1 MERRALL
8 ALAGCALLAAAGLGL
23 GASRQHEASF
33 HPDTFSQ
40 LQAGQREA
48 SGNSI
53 LLTGLLAAGGAAAA
67 GLVLSRQSP
76 AQKALGAGALFFG
89 GYLLVNLMQTAW
101 PNLTAIEA
109 EGERIGYLSVN
120 LVAFH
125 GRGVASVFLP
135 IFAGVAGS
143 VMLAGWGLR
152 RLLAPP
158 IPGPRLPMT
167 SGQLLRAQLAASA
180 LAVPFLAIAFW
191 GLVRLLLHGL
201 HGVALVLLPV
211 AALACLA
218 LAGIAVWKAWHLGQ
232 VARDARLAI
241 VAEESWQGL
250 GRAEAGLAALVGT
263 LAVLGW
269 LMPAA
274 SSPLLEPGLT
284 FHTTLRGQAL
294 FLASLLVPLAPS
306 LLLQGPAMEALRRK
320 PPAEPGT
327 APMFWTGSASFAA
340 TFAAAGIATWL
351 PGGVLWP
358 WVAATLAASVAAYAL
373 LPRISAA
380 ALMAT
385 AAFALWAAGNA
396 YTATFRSSL
405 GTQLQY
411 GSPAPGALALLRLAA
426 AALAGLAIARI
437 LRGMAAGRP
446 SFTIPLAV
454 AGGVCAAG
462 AALLV
467 LPLDIWPLSSFRGA
481 AVAQGTLLAS
491 QDPAVQGA
499 MHALTFV
506 LLSGWFFAIAAAV
519 RPEWFRRSRRRRP
532 VDAARQAEAG
542 PART

>member
-1 MERRALL
+1 VERRALL
-8 ALAGCALLAAAGLGL
+8 TLAGCALLATAGLGL
-23 GASRQHEASF
+23 GAARQHEASF

-53 LLTGLLAAGGAAAA
+53 LLTGLLAAGGATAA
-67 GLVLSRQSP
+67 GLALSRQP
-76 AQKALGAGALFFG
+76 PRAKALGGLALFVG
-89 GYLLVNLMQTAW
+89 GYVLVNLAQTAW
-101 PNLTAIEA
+101 PNLTAIESQ
-109 EGERIGYLSVN
+109 GTRIGYLSVN

-125 GRGVASVFLP
+125 GPGVASVFLP
-135 IFAGVAGS
+135 IFAGIAGS
-143 VMLAGWGLR
+143 VMLAGWGVR
-152 RLLAPP
+152 RLLASPT
-158 IPGPRLPMT
+158 PGPRLPMT

-191 GLVRLLLHGL
+191 GLVRLLLAGQ

-241 VAEESWQGL
+241 VAEESWLGL
-250 GRAEAGLAALVGT
+250 GRAEAGLAAGLIL
-263 LAVLGW
+263 LAALGS
-269 LMPAA
+269 LMPPTESA
-274 SSPLLEPGLT
+274 LLEPGLT
-284 FHTTLRGQAL
+284 FSTTLRGHIL

-320 PPAEPGT
+320 PPAEPGS
-327 APMFWTGSASFAA
+327 APMFWTGAAAIAA

-351 PGGVLWP
+351 PGGALWP
-358 WVAATLAASVAAYAL
+358 WLAATLAASLAAYPL
-373 LPRISAA
+373 LPRIPAGSV
-380 ALMAT
+380 LAT
-385 AAFALWAAGNA
+385 AAFALWAAGNS
-396 YTATFRSSL
+396 YTATFRSDL

-454 AGGVCAAG
+454 GGGVCAAG

-467 LPLDIWPLSSFRGA
+467 LPLDIWPVSSFRGA

-491 QDPAVQGA
+491 QDAAVQAA

-506 LLSGWFFAIAAAV
+506 LLCGWLLAVAAAV
-519 RPEWFRRSRRRRP
+519 RPEWFRRHRRGQP
-532 VDAARQAEAG
+532 APAG
-542 PART
+542 AMPART